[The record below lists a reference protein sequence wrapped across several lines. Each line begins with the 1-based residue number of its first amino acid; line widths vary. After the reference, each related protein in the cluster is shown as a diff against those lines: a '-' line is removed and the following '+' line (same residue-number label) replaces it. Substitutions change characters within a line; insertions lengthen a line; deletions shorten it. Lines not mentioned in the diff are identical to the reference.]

1 MKYFF
6 ISIFLL
12 AAGISSNAQTESAK
26 DSAKALI
33 LEEVQIQSGFDFNSQ
48 NNKTKRKDG
57 QARTERLLEN
67 IPGVSII
74 SRGAFAQEPV
84 IRGLS
89 DGQIQVNINGMK
101 VFGACTDRMDPSTS
115 YIEPN
120 NLQSIKLNNGPGF
133 EVGAAT
139 IGGSLNFTLKEPEVN
154 AAKMLEGY
162 AGTGF
167 ESNAT
172 AKQILGGIQY
182 SRKRIAFTA
191 NAIYK
196 KAENYTPGG
205 NKNDLRNSFSNWT
218 KEKGF
223 SVDEN
228 ARVRFSQYEKWNAG
242 FGLKLL
248 LNENNTLLSNLIID
262 RANNIGYPALTMDV
276 AFANAGIASVNYK
289 YFKANRKVQSI
300 ESSLY
305 FNRVNHAMDDTKR
318 PAEQIIMHMDM
329 PGYSWTAG
337 HFTKTSIQLPHQNL
351 QFKIENYLNRWH
363 AEMTMYGSSGA
374 MFMLTIP
381 DAQRWVTGLDVADK
395 IHLNNVMSL
404 VAGTRLEVNLS
415 SVFSDAGKNQLTGIY
430 SGNPNRNNFLW
441 NAYLQGIF
449 DLSQQW
455 QATLKFAKASRPATL
470 KELYSVY
477 LLNRVDD
484 HEYIGN
490 PSLEN
495 EAALNFDASV
505 NYKSAGVVASVK
517 GFSYLFKNY
526 IAGTV
531 VPGVTPTMGATGV
544 KQYSNISGARISG
557 GEAFLQINPFR
568 DISVSSVNTYQS
580 GIDNNKN
587 HLPMIS
593 PFHSTNKIEWAPGDN
608 WNVFAE
614 SVYAAAQNNVSP
626 FYGEKPTPAFNVM
639 NAGFVKAFQLPKQRI
654 VASLTGLN
662 IFNQYYYEHTDV
674 IKLPR
679 QGMNFVVHI
688 TIYF

>member
-6 ISIFLL
+6 ISISLL

-33 LEEVQIQSGFDFNSQ
+33 LEEVKIQSGFDFNSQ

-57 QARTERLLEN
+57 QARTERILEN

-74 SRGAFAQEPV
+74 SRGAFAREPV

-115 YIEPN
+115 YIESN

-262 RANNIGYPALTMDV
+262 RGNNIGYPALTMDV
-276 AFANAGIASVNYK
+276 AFANAGIASVNHK
-289 YFKANRKVQSI
+289 YFDANRKVQSI

-363 AEMTMYGSSGA
+363 AEMTMYGSSGT

-430 SGNPNRNNFLW
+430 SGNPNRNDFLW

-505 NYKSAGVVASVK
+505 TYKSAGVVASVK

-557 GEAFLQINPFR
+557 GEAFIQINPFR

-580 GIDNNKN
+580 GIDINKN

-593 PFHSTNKIEWAPGDN
+593 PFH
-608 WNVFAE
+608 
-614 SVYAAAQNNVSP
+614 
-626 FYGEKPTPAFNVM
+626 
-639 NAGFVKAFQLPKQRI
+639 
-654 VASLTGLN
+654 
-662 IFNQYYYEHTDV
+662 
-674 IKLPR
+674 
-679 QGMNFVVHI
+679 
-688 TIYF
+688 